1 MVKKLFKLDDIDIRI
16 LKVIQN
22 DGRIS
27 NIDLS
32 EKVGISP
39 SPCLRRLR
47 TLKEQGIIKSYYTEI
62 DEQFFGY
69 NTTVF
74 ASVVIAYNNEAEKEQ
89 FEEEL
94 AKLSAVREIYALGSE
109 TEYLIKI
116 IAKDWYD
123 YKHIVNTKLAKV
135 PFIKKI
141 RTTTILR
148 TIKKEYGF
156 DMQEEDS
163 N

>member
-1 MVKKLFKLDDIDIRI
+1 MGKKIFKLDDIDIKI
-16 LKVIQN
+16 LKILQT

-32 EKVGISP
+32 EQVGISP

-47 TLKEQGIIKSYYTEI
+47 TLKDQGIIKSYYADL
-62 DEQFFGY
+62 DERFFGY
-69 NTTVF
+69 NTTMF
-74 ASVVIAYNNEAEKEQ
+74 ASITIAYASEKEKEQ

-94 AKLSAVREIYALGSE
+94 SKISAIREIYALAVE
-109 TEYLIKI
+109 TDYLIKMVV
-116 IAKDWYD
+116 KDWYD
-123 YKHIVNTKLAKV
+123 YKHIVNTKIAKV

-148 TIKKEYGF
+148 TIKHEQGF
-156 DMQEEDS
+156 EIPED

>member
-1 MVKKLFKLDDIDIRI
+1 MGKKIFKLDDIDVKI
-16 LKVIQN
+16 LKILQK

-32 EKVGISP
+32 EQVGISP

-47 TLKEQGIIKSYYTEI
+47 TLNEQGIIKSYYADL
-62 DEQFFGY
+62 DEKFFGY
-69 NTTVF
+69 NTTMF
-74 ASVVIAYNNEAEKEQ
+74 ASITIAFENEKEKDQ

-94 AKLSAVREIYALGSE
+94 SKISAVREIYALSVD
-109 TEYLIKI
+109 TDYLIKMVV
-116 IAKDWYD
+116 KDWYD
-123 YKHIVNTKLAKV
+123 YKFIVNTKIAKV

-148 TIKKEYGF
+148 KIKQEPGF
-156 DMQEEDS
+156 EVQE

>member
-1 MVKKLFKLDDIDIRI
+1 MVKKLFKLDDVDIKI
-16 LKVIQN
+16 LKILQT

-32 EKVGISP
+32 ERVGISP

-47 TLKEQGIIKSYYTEI
+47 VLKEQGIIKNYYAEL
-62 DEQFFGY
+62 DEQFFGF

-74 ASVVIAYNNEAEKEQ
+74 ASVIIAYNNESEKEQ
-89 FEEEL
+89 FEDEIS
-94 AKLSAVREIYALGSE
+94 KISSVREIYALGSE

-116 IAKDWYD
+116 IARDWYD
-123 YKHIVNTKLAKV
+123 YKHIVNTKIAKV

-148 TIKKEYGF
+148 TIKHESGF
-156 DMQEEDS
+156 EMEEE
-163 N
+163 